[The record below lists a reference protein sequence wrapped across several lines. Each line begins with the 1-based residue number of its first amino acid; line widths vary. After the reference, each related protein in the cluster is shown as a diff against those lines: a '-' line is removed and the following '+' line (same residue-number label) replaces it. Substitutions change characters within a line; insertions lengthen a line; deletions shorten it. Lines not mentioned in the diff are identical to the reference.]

1 MLDTCPKLRAYISKH
16 QENLCQTRNF
26 MRGVANGLI
35 QTSVVI
41 IAHASLLHTEV
52 KQLQSNLDAL
62 QPAIQDLDADL
73 KNAHHALEVAKNNAQ
88 YSTAVQDLLKAVH
101 SVCARAA
108 VILERLDSIIQEVD
122 SSEKEAKQ
130 GNLNSAFLLFSGCA
144 AVIGASIAAIGL
156 GAATTVLAEE
166 VTLLRIAGVTGCVSG
181 CVGIAI
187 TDETIKLCKQV
198 RSSAQ
203 VRHDNIKEMRK
214 DLTSGLAQY
223 YLDKPEAYC
232 AAVCDHDT
240 SKSPIKRER
249 GNPIKEEVDDLL
261 NGLLLERP
269 DKAIDFIA
277 NFPKK
282 AELVK
287 HSDLVDR
294 ELIVTILKHWRVEE
308 GKPLA
313 WQVERLLK
321 LEQCGCL
328 LQRVLDWEAQ
338 LARDVLGDKVG
349 KYDKQTFRKLVT
361 KFHPDRY
368 EGEELMKALN
378 HMRDTFSEQK
388 PARNLFQDQP
398 LQGKGWARSPCN
410 SESIN
415 SFWKE
420 MQNAQNVSEQPNDRQ
435 RSPPNVE
442 CCRIV
447 FGGPRKDVLLA
458 NLLLVKASRD
468 VLEKSSAYLEEII
481 AANEDDDVASKLY
494 KYIELQKL
502 EHELPERVE
511 TFKKW
516 LQDTSRLE
524 DFARFT
530 FAT

>member
-1 MLDTCPKLRAYISKH
+1 MKEPEWVRTMLDTCPKLRAYISKN

-35 QTSVVI
+35 QASVVI

-108 VILERLDSIIQEVD
+108 VIHERLDSIIQEVD

-130 GNLNSAFLLFSGCA
+130 GNLNSALLLFSGCA

-166 VTLLRIAGVTGCVSG
+166 VTLLGGAGVTGCVSG

-187 TDETIKLCKQV
+187 TDETIALCKRV
-198 RSSAQ
+198 RSGAQ
-203 VRHDNIKEMRK
+203 FQHDNIKKMRR

-223 YLDKPEAYC
+223 YLEIPEAYC
-232 AAVCDHDT
+232 AAFCDHDT
-240 SKSPIKRER
+240 SKNPIKQER
-249 GNPIKEEVDDLL
+249 GNPIKEEVDSWL

-287 HSDLVDR
+287 NSDLVLVD
-294 ELIVTILKHWRVEE
+294 TIQKHWGLEIN
-308 GKPLA
+308 GKSLA
-313 WQVERLLK
+313 WQGERLLK
-321 LEQCGCL
+321 LEQFGCL
-328 LQRVLDWEAQ
+328 LQRVRDREAQ
-338 LARDVLGDKVG
+338 LARDVLADKVG
-349 KYDKQTFRKLVT
+349 KYDKQTFRKLV
-361 KFHPDRY
+361 KNFHPDRY
-368 EGEELMKALN
+368 GREGEELMKALN

-398 LQGKGWARSPCN
+398 LQGKGWATSPCI
-410 SESIN
+410 SEFIK
-415 SFWKE
+415 FWKE

-442 CCRIV
+442 CC
-447 FGGPRKDVLLA
+447 
-458 NLLLVKASRD
+458 
-468 VLEKSSAYLEEII
+468 
-481 AANEDDDVASKLY
+481 
-494 KYIELQKL
+494 
-502 EHELPERVE
+502 
-511 TFKKW
+511 
-516 LQDTSRLE
+516 
-524 DFARFT
+524 
-530 FAT
+530 